1 MRSGV
6 PHWAAVSQA
15 ALRRYS
21 KDMRRSLSIALMAL
35 AGTCA
40 ADVSTA
46 RLVEPKQLAAQLA
59 GHRDSVVV
67 LQVGPNVLY
76 RSKHIPGAI
85 YAGPA
90 NRPEGLDLLRT
101 EVAKLPRDRHI
112 VLYCGCCPWD
122 HCPNIRPAL
131 ELMRQ
136 LGFTN
141 VRALYVPAN
150 FKADWIDQ
158 GYPVE
163 EGAAR

>member
-1 MRSGV
+1 MRSA
-6 PHWAAVSQA
+6 PRKWAGVSQA

-21 KDMRRSLSIALMAL
+21 ERMRRSLCIALMVM

-40 ADVSTA
+40 ADSFV
-46 RLVEPKQLAAQLA
+46 VQPKELAAEMA
-59 GHRDSVVV
+59 AHRDAVVV

-76 RSKHIPGAI
+76 RSKHISGAI

-90 NRPEGLDLLRT
+90 NRPGGLELLRA
-101 EVAKLPRDRHI
+101 VAAKLPRDGQI

-131 ELMRQ
+131 ESMRQ
-136 LGFTN
+136 MGFAH
-141 VRALYVPAN
+141 VRMLYVPDN

>member
-1 MRSGV
+1 MRGASMK
-6 PHWAAVSQA
+6 WAVVSQA
-15 ALRRYS
+15 APWRYS
-21 KDMRRSLSIALMAL
+21 EEMRSAVCIALMVL
-35 AGTCA
+35 AGAWA
-40 ADVSTA
+40 ADVVA
-46 RLVEPKQLAAQLA
+46 LDVVQPKELAAQLA
-59 GHRDSVVV
+59 GHRAALVV

-90 NRPEGLDLLRT
+90 NRREGLDLLLSA
-101 EVAKLPRDRHI
+101 VVKLPRDSQI

-131 ELMRQ
+131 DLLRQ
-136 LGFTN
+136 MGFVH
-141 VRALYVPAN
+141 VRALYVPEN

-163 EGAAR
+163 AGAGK